1 MASTRERPF
10 LGVRSIET
18 IIIGAGIAGEACARR
33 LSEAQRSFHL
43 ISENLGGRISRSQD
57 DSVNMGAYYVRGD
70 YEHVNQL
77 VERGRHINK
86 LTTLWHD
93 RDGSHTSWNRRLLSH
108 LPQAAR
114 FLHQLRVFQRHYQA
128 LKDSCLA
135 ESQAQAIRSDPY
147 LWRLY
152 QQPATEF
159 IEQHRLGATARHYL
173 GPGLHATT
181 FLRLDELTA
190 FTLLLGALPLLVP
203 IFEFTYRSG
212 QDADWA
218 RSASMDIVT
227 GITPDQYR
235 YRVDTRRSG
244 AFIADAVVLATP
256 PDVSQRLLGLPEM
269 KAPVTIHS
277 FQLEGKLRDRWA
289 RADINLFAE
298 DDPVCAVARQ
308 ANGSILLCA
317 HEEQPRFD
325 DYLISWEVIEHRCWN
340 PAFNLV
346 GDTLLDCEQSPNLY
360 VVGDHNICGLE
371 DAYLTGLYA
380 ANQIVANR
388 RSRQMTQP
396 RFSFPAQPSPNTGVS
411 AIS

>member
-1 MASTRERPF
+1 
-10 LGVRSIET
+10 VRSIET
-18 IIIGAGIAGEACARR
+18 IVIGAGIAGEACARR
-33 LSEAQRSFHL
+33 LSEAQRPFHV

-77 VERGRHINK
+77 VEHGRHINK
-86 LTTLWHD
+86 LTTHRHD
-93 RDGSHTSWNRRLLSH
+93 SDGSHTPWNSRLLLH

-114 FLHQLRVFQRHYQA
+114 FLHQLRAFQRHYQA
-128 LKDSCLA
+128 LKDSCLT

-152 QQPATEF
+152 RQPATEF
-159 IEQHRLGATARHYL
+159 IEQHRLGAAARHYL

-190 FTLLLGALPLLVP
+190 FTLLMGALPLLVP
-203 IFEFTYRSG
+203 IFEFTYRAD

-218 RSASMDIVT
+218 QSALMDTVT
-227 GITPDQYR
+227 GITPDQHR
-235 YRVDTRRSG
+235 YRVDTRHSG
-244 AFIADAVVLATP
+244 AFIADVVVLATP
-256 PDVSQRLLGLPEM
+256 SDVSQRLLDLPNT
-269 KAPVTIHS
+269 KGPVAIHS

-308 ANGSILLCA
+308 ANGSILLCS

-325 DYLISWEVIEHRCWN
+325 DYLISWEVIEHRSWN

-346 GDTLLDCEQSPNLY
+346 GDTLLECEQSPNLY

-388 RSRQMTQP
+388 RSHQTPQP
-396 RFSFPAQPSPNTGVS
+396 RPSLPAQPSPNIGAS
-411 AIS
+411 AAS